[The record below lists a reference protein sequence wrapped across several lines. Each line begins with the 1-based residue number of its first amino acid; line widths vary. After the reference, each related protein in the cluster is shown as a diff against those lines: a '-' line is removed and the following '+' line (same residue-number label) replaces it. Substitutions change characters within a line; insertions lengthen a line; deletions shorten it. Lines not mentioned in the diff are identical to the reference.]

1 MRPSLRNCT
10 SGWISSWSVIL
21 CPLEGYHKTVSGVK
35 VDNPIKNIV
44 YLISM
49 AKKIKKISKDRA
61 QVRQASAPET
71 PIGFGRVNFLLFGVA
86 LVVIA
91 LGFLF
96 LTSPTF
102 GGSFPFVHPFKAG
115 VNGWLTMNAAPIL
128 LVIGYCILL
137 PIAIIKR

>member
-1 MRPSLRNCT
+1 
-10 SGWISSWSVIL
+10 
-21 CPLEGYHKTVSGVK
+21 
-35 VDNPIKNIV
+35 
-44 YLISM
+44 M
-49 AKKIKKISKDRA
+49 AKKIKKISKDRP
-61 QVRQASAPET
+61 QVRQVVAET
-71 PIGFGRVNFLLFGVA
+71 PIGFGRLNFFFFGAA

-115 VNGWLTMNAAPIL
+115 VNGWLAMNAAPVL